1 MPGDEQGQL
10 LEALR
15 ESQKKYQALMD
26 ESSDAIFIVDTEGNL
41 LEVNKK
47 AEELTGYSK
56 EDLLNSHFTR
66 LHPDEVIGD
75 VGAVFRRGLQ
85 EGTSSYVELPL
96 KRKDGRTIYVDLV
109 GKFIECSGKKLG
121 QAIVRNITDRKEA
134 EEIVGAYL
142 GGPSRGKSDVPQGA
156 RVLGAYSGNDGVLYI
171 DISDEFRKNF
181 QGDAMAEYLLLKG
194 LYESIISNVSG
205 INDVKV
211 LIEGKEIESIGGHL
225 FAMYP
230 LKDMLAEI
238 K

>member
-1 MPGDEQGQL
+1 MP
-10 LEALR
+10 
-15 ESQKKYQALMD
+15 
-26 ESSDAIFIVDTEGNL
+26 
-41 LEVNKK
+41 VNKRK
-47 AEELTGYSK
+47 FLWISVFVILFIGGIAGGYFYFSKGSILRQTAEAPQQPDSQDQDLTSVRVYYPS
-56 EDLLNSHFTR
+56 EDR
-66 LHPDEVIGD
+66 LVMEE
-75 VGAVFRRGLQ
+75 RRVKKQ
-85 EGTSSYVELPL
+85 TSVVAS
-96 KRKDGRTIYVDLV
+96 
-109 GKFIECSGKKLG
+109 
-121 QAIVRNITDRKEA
+121 A